1 MTLIQQ
7 VLIDQRL
14 VIIQCKLAL
23 LTNVYWPILFGTA
36 MHTSQQ
42 HHWQTLWINIH
53 LATMTDGASSYGTI
67 EQGALAISDG
77 KIVWLGKEQD
87 LPAFDHHQLQVI
99 DGQGQWMTPGFID
112 CHTHL
117 VYGGNRANE
126 FEMRLQ
132 GKSYQEISQAG
143 GGIVSTVKATRAA
156 SEAQLLASALTRL
169 TALHLEG
176 VTTLEVKSGYG
187 LNTTTE
193 IKMLKVAGQ
202 LAASLP
208 VTIKRTFLGAHA
220 LPIEFKDKPDD
231 YIDLVCDEMMP
242 KIAEQQLADT
252 VDVFCEGIG
261 FDIKQTERVF
271 AAAKSNGLAI
281 KVHAEQLSNLGGT
294 ELAAKYQALSSDHLE
309 FLSVDGVKAMADAD
323 MTAVLLPGAF
333 YFLRETQLP
342 PIDALRKQGVA
353 IAIATDVNPGSSPI
367 CSLQL
372 MLNMACTLFKLT
384 PTEAIAGVTCH
395 GAKALG
401 LSQTKGQ
408 LKVGF
413 DADLACWDIKQPA
426 ELCYQFGLN
435 PLSSLFKAGSKV
447 LPRI

>member
-1 MTLIQQ
+1 
-7 VLIDQRL
+7 
-14 VIIQCKLAL
+14 
-23 LTNVYWPILFGTA
+23 
-36 MHTSQQ
+36 MHTS
-42 HHWQTLWINIH
+42 HKNHWQTLWINIH
-53 LATMTDGASSYGTI
+53 LATMSDGSNSYGVI
-67 EQGALAISDG
+67 EQGALAISEG
-77 KIVWLGKEQD
+77 KIAWLGKEQD
-87 LPAFDHHQLQVI
+87 IPPFDQHQVEVI
-99 DGQGQWMTPGFID
+99 DGQGRWMTPGLID

-132 GKSYQEISQAG
+132 GKSYQEIAQAG
-143 GGIVSTVKATRAA
+143 GGIVSTVTATRTAT
-156 SEAQLLASALTRL
+156 EAQLLASALPRL
-169 TALHLEG
+169 MALHREG
-176 VTTLEVKSGYG
+176 VTTVEIKSGYG
-187 LNTTTE
+187 LDTLTE

-202 LAASLP
+202 LAEKLP

-220 LPIEFKDKPDD
+220 LPIEYKDQADD

-261 FDIKQTERVF
+261 FDLKQTERVF
-271 AAAKSNGLAI
+271 SSARSYGLAI
-281 KVHAEQLSNLGGT
+281 KVHAEQLSDLGGT
-294 ELAAKYQALSSDHLE
+294 ALAAKYQALSSDHIE
-309 FLSVDGVKAMADAD
+309 FLSLDGVKAMADAD

-342 PIDALRKQGVA
+342 PIEALRREGVA

-401 LSQTKGQ
+401 LNDSKGQ

-413 DADLACWDIKQPA
+413 DADLACWDIEQPA
-426 ELCYQFGLN
+426 ELCYQFGVN
-435 PLSSLFKAGSKV
+435 PLSSLFKAGIEV
-447 LPRI
+447 L